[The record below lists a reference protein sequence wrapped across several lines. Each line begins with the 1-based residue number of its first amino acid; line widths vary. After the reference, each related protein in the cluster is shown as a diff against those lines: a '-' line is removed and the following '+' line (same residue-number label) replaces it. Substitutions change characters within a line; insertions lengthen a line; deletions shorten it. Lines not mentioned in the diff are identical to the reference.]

1 MESMRCL
8 SSNISTDIFVI
19 FLYFIEYTPSMQKR
33 DQSIHKLPKIAPSEE
48 TLSSKLYSL
57 TGLRIFQAKF
67 MEELRY
73 PRQHLKLNQM
83 NHANN

>member
-1 MESMRCL
+1 MELMKFS

-19 FLYFIEYTPSMQKR
+19 FLYFIEYIPSMQKR
-33 DQSIHKLPKIAPSEE
+33 DLSTHKLPKIAQTEE

-73 PRQHLKLNQM
+73 PRQHLKFSQISQS
-83 NHANN
+83 NN